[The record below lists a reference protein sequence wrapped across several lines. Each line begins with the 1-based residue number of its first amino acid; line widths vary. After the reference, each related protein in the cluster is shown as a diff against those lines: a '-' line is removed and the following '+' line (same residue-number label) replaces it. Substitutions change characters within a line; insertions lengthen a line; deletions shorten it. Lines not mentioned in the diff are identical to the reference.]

1 MVVINLLSYTNKK
14 DKNVSS
20 KFADEY
26 KENTVLLWILI
37 TEEVVTSIA
46 TA

>member
-1 MVVINLLSYTNKK
+1 MIGVLNFCTGMVVINLLSYTNKK

-26 KENTVLLWILI
+26 IK
-37 TEEVVTSIA
+37 
-46 TA
+46 